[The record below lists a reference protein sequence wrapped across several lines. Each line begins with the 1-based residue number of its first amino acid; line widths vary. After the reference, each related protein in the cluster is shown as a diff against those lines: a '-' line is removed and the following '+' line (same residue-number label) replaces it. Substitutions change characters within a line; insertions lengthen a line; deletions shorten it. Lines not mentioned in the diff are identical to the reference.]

1 MEYNIKEWGR
11 LPDGTMCHLIKIS
24 HNGISLF
31 VSDYGATFQ
40 SLFTTDSDGRRRD
53 IILGYDT
60 PEEYYYDQQNFGG
73 TMGRFANRIAGACIT
88 LNGKDWHL
96 TANEGCN
103 TLHSGRG
110 FNKCMWKYNVCS
122 DSLTLT
128 LNSPHLDNGFP
139 GNLAVTQTITI
150 TDNHSVKIHYD
161 AVSDMD
167 TVCNFT
173 NHSYF
178 NFSGVKNICDYIVS
192 IGADCYTPVDNHSIP
207 TGDILSV
214 EGTMYD
220 FRKPRKVGTDYIDIN
235 YVLSDSYEYAAKVT
249 DSETGITMYVK
260 TDFPG
265 LQLYNGNYIGRCT
278 GKYGI
283 QYNDQHGIC
292 FEPQFFPDAMH
303 HDNFPSP
310 VLKTGEH
317 LDRYIEYIFE

>member
-1 MEYNIKEWGR
+1 
-11 LPDGTMCHLIKIS
+11 
-24 HNGISLF
+24 
-31 VSDYGATFQ
+31 
-40 SLFTTDSDGRRRD
+40 
-53 IILGYDT
+53 
-60 PEEYYYDQQNFGG
+60 
-73 TMGRFANRIAGACIT
+73 MGRFANRIAGACIT

-110 FNKCMWKYNVCS
+110 FNKCMWKYNVSS

-139 GNLAVTQTITI
+139 GNLTVTQTITI